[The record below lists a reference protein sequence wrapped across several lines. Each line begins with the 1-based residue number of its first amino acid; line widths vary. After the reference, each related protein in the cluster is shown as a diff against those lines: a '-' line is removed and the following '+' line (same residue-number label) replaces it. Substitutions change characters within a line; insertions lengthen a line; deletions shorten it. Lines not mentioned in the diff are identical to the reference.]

1 MAPVK
6 LRYLVEDTDK
16 RGNVRWYVRVPGRK
30 KVRIRAKLN
39 EDGTLSDAFMAAY
52 FRAVRGVE
60 EEGERPKLQRVAEGS
75 FQHALTRYYGSPL
88 FKGHEAETQRD
99 KRSVLDRYAV
109 NAGPMPLAAF
119 RREDIEKSR
128 DKRRERPGAAD
139 KLVKYLKAFFAWCE
153 RERLIAANPATG
165 VQKINTSSEG
175 FHAWTPDEVRQFE
188 KAHPIGSQ
196 ARLALA
202 LLLHTGGR
210 RGDIYAL
217 GPQHIVGGYFSFVQE
232 KNRRR
237 RAVRIEIPVRAE
249 LQAVIAAT
257 PTGDRSFIV
266 SAHGRPYTKE
276 SFGNRFRDWCNE
288 AGLPHCSAHGVRK
301 AAATILAESG
311 ATASELCAV
320 FGWSKLETAEIYV
333 RKAQRKLMASNA
345 FARLDAQTARK
356 SVPLSAAKIPDG
368 TKRAKTNEKS
378 KPVGGVGGPG
388 RTRTCNQTVMS
399 ALLSRQTRMKPCE
412 IKRSR

>member
-30 KVRIRAKLN
+30 KVRIRARLN
-39 EDGTLSDAFMAAY
+39 EDGTLSDAFMSAY
-52 FRAVRGVE
+52 FRAIRGVE
-60 EEGERPKLQRVAEGS
+60 EEQGRPKLQRVAEGS
-75 FQHALTRYYGSPL
+75 FQYALTRYYASPL
-88 FKGHEAETQRD
+88 FKGHEAATQRD

-109 NAGPMPLAAF
+109 NAGPLPLAAF

-165 VQKINTSSEG
+165 VTKINTSSEG

-257 PTGDRSFIV
+257 PTGDLSFIV
-266 SAHGRPYTKE
+266 SAHGGPTPRRASATDSATGAMRPACRIARHMAC
-276 SFGNRFRDWCNE
+276 GRRQRRFSPR
-288 AGLPHCSAHGVRK
+288 AARRLPSCAPCSAGR
-301 AAATILAESG
+301 S
-311 ATASELCAV
+311 
-320 FGWSKLETAEIYV
+320 
-333 RKAQRKLMASNA
+333 
-345 FARLDAQTARK
+345 
-356 SVPLSAAKIPDG
+356 
-368 TKRAKTNEKS
+368 S
-378 KPVGGVGGPG
+378 KPPKSMFG
-388 RTRTCNQTVMS
+388 RHS
-399 ALLSRQTRMKPCE
+399 AS
-412 IKRSR
+412 